1 MHLSC
6 AFVRPI
12 VAEYY
17 HSCRSCNK
25 MGPGSRGLPANN
37 RVPEGGL
44 TDGGRGAILSRNRRQ
59 EAEAGELVRQSHP
72 EKTHSEHTDMFTLF
86 TYVYE
91 CGVAV
96 TNNVMLM
103 PTFTCICCV

>member
-1 MHLSC
+1 MEHQ
-6 AFVRPI
+6 RPI

-25 MGPGSRGLPANN
+25 MGPGSRGLPADN
-37 RVPEGGL
+37 RVPERGL

-72 EKTHSEHTDMFTLF
+72 EKTHSEHTDMFTFL
-86 TYVYE
+86 E

-96 TNNVMLM
+96 TNNVMSM